1 MLLTNIDIEIRKWL
15 LERSLPIHF
24 YSEGLFHARAVVQQL
39 AQDTLQIINSANLPV
54 DSTGNVE
61 LPDDFD
67 DDLMV
72 CIPSGQSLIQL
83 PKQDWITPLRL
94 HDTTSGE
101 FVPYSQ
107 NTSDNSNEVFV
118 NDLSFGFSGRWSM
131 YWNVDSYGGNT
142 GRQFGM
148 VGGTRA
154 GYKVFKGQRRIQM
167 SEGFAD
173 SNVVLLYISDG
184 QQADNAS
191 QIDTKASRAITTY
204 IDWQRSPNATNE
216 KSPEARTFW
225 NQKRRLK
232 TLLNPLTKI
241 DILNIFRSGYTAA
254 PKT

>member
-1 MLLTNIDIEIRKWL
+1 
-15 LERSLPIHF
+15 
-24 YSEGLFHARAVVQQL
+24 L

-54 DSTGNVE
+54 DSTGNIT

-67 DDLMV
+67 DDLAV
-72 CIPSGQSLIQL
+72 CIPSGQSLIHL

-107 NTSDNSNEVFV
+107 NTSETNEVFV
-118 NDLSFGFSGRWSM
+118 NDLSYGFTNRWSM
-131 YWNVDSYGGNT
+131 YWNVDAYGGNT

-154 GYKVFKGQRRIQM
+154 GYKVFKEQRRIQM

-173 SNVVLLYISDG
+173 SNVVLLYIGDG
-184 QQADNAS
+184 QSADNAS
-191 QIDTKASRAITTY
+191 QIDTKASACIRSFIN
-204 IDWQRSPNATNE
+204 WKRSPNADNE
-216 KSPEARTFW
+216 YSPEARTFW

-232 TLLNPLTKI
+232 TLLNPLNKT